1 MNKLLKYLDGAK
13 TYAGIALLGIAYIG
27 LYVAPDLQA
36 VWNGAQQLGLI
47 LTGAGLGHKA
57 TKLSQ

>member
-1 MNKLLKYLDGAK
+1 MNKILSYFDGLK
-13 TYAGIALLGIAYIG
+13 TYAGIALLGVAYIG
-27 LYVAPDLQA
+27 PYVAPDLQS

-57 TKLSQ
+57 AKLTK

>member
-27 LYVAPDLQA
+27 PYVAPDLQS

-57 TKLSQ
+57 AKLSQ

>member
-1 MNKLLKYLDGAK
+1 MSKLLKYLDGLK
-13 TYAGIALLGIAYIG
+13 TYAGIALLGVAYVGPYI
-27 LYVAPDLQA
+27 APDLQS

-57 TKLSQ
+57 AKLSQ